1 MSYCELLE
9 PCPFFNDELA
19 NKPGMSAMYKKNYCK
34 GDYKNCARYLV
45 SMELGRQNVPPDLYP
60 NMWDRANKIVESSK

>member
-19 NKPGMSAMYKKNYCK
+19 NKPGMSAMYKMNYCR
-34 GDYKNCARYLV
+34 GDYKSCARYMV
-45 SMELGRQNVPPDLYP
+45 SKELGKEKVPVDLYP
-60 NMWDRANKIVESSK
+60 NMCERAKKIIQDSK